1 MEVFIS
7 GFAASFAL
15 GIVIGFVVGYPLGL
29 FIDKLDKKEKA
40 KNVN

>member
-1 MEVFIS
+1 MEMFIS

-29 FIDKLDKKEKA
+29 FIDKLYKKEKA

>member
-1 MEVFIS
+1 MEMFIS

>member
-1 MEVFIS
+1 MFIS
-7 GFAASFAL
+7 GIAAPLAL
-15 GIVIGFVVGYPLGL
+15 GIVIGFAFGYPVGL